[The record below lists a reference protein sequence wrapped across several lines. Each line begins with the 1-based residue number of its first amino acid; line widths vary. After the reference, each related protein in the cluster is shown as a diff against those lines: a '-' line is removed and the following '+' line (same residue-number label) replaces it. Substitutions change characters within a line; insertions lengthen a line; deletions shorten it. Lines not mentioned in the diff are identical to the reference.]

1 MLARELLPSVRAAVH
16 VSPVCTSNLMM
27 SKPAEDQISYLGI
40 IFVFE
45 QKRLLA
51 PSVDILHIFFFSF
64 FFFFVS
70 CFGNMGTCSRGGC
83 NVMAHVR
90 VGY

>member
-64 FFFFVS
+64 FFLSRVL
-70 CFGNMGTCSRGGC
+70 GTWARAPGVG
-83 NVMAHVR
+83 VM
-90 VGY
+90 

>member
-16 VSPVCTSNLMM
+16 VSPVCTSNLMT

-64 FFFFVS
+64 FFFLSRVL
-70 CFGNMGTCSRGGC
+70 GTWARAPGVG
-83 NVMAHVR
+83 VM
-90 VGY
+90 

>member
-27 SKPAEDQISYLGI
+27 SKPAEDQISYLGN

-64 FFFFVS
+64 RFFFFLSRVL
-70 CFGNMGTCSRGGC
+70 GTWARAPGVG
-83 NVMAHVR
+83 VM
-90 VGY
+90 